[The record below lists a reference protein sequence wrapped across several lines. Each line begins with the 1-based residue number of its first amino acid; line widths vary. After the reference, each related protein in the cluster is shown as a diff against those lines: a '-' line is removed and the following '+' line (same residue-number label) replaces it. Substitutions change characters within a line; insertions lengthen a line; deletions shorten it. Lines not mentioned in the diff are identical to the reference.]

1 MVLTRE
7 DMRAISKMMES
18 NMRKISREIRSMNLY
33 TGLTYNELS
42 DNIAQIS
49 GDDYNRD
56 FKIERIE

>member
-18 NMRKISREIRSMNLY
+18 NMRKISREIRSVNSY

>member
-7 DMRAISKMMES
+7 DMREINRMMEM
-18 NMRKISREIRSMNLY
+18 NMRKMYREILKMNSY

>member
-18 NMRKISREIRSMNLY
+18 NMRKISREIRSMNSY

>member
-7 DMRAISKMMES
+7 DMTAISKMMES
-18 NMRKISREIRSMNLY
+18 NIRKISREIRSVNSY
-33 TGLTYNELS
+33 TGLTYKELS

>member
-18 NMRKISREIRSMNLY
+18 NIRKISREIRSINSY

>member
-18 NMRKISREIRSMNLY
+18 NIRKIFREIRSINSY